1 MAKSHSSAPE
11 VPDNRRGRTLVS
23 LRGMV
28 LRGEIPMLA
37 RIEEVE
43 LARTLGVSQ
52 PLIRRALEQLEQEGL
67 VESTDGNYRVR
78 QLTLSDIRDAIA
90 ARGALEGVAVS
101 LAATRLG
108 DAGELE
114 RAHKIHSEIEQLT
127 RLFSGDQPPDPE
139 QMARY
144 GSLNADF
151 HNALVDL
158 AKSPLLRWFIDRV
171 YAVAFASPT
180 AVVAPPDGGGAATA
194 NAQHAAILQAIAARD
209 GSRAESI
216 VREHALLAFQSLEN
230 AVDRR
235 AQADGNV
242 GLALV
247 QGAIAKKKTAAPLPR
262 APLPRVAKPHSSR
275 PTDLPEGAGE
285 RVLDAAASLFSAQ
298 GYHATTTRE
307 LAALLE
313 MQQASLY
320 HHMASKEDLLY
331 RICRAVMESFLR
343 DLPAALAGAARPL
356 RLGVFIRSHLGTM
369 LTRYERTISMVTE
382 FRALSR
388 PHRTEI
394 AAMESSYSEIL
405 RGEIEAAQRSRMLRG
420 DIPEKYLR
428 SALFNYLNW
437 TPRWFHKTGPLKLE
451 ELAGIYE
458 AVFFDG
464 VATGVRAGRPAFRPE
479 TGTGNMASVKARKPN
494 RETLP
499 RLIAG
504 AAELFSKHGYEATST
519 RSVATSL
526 GLDKASLYYHVRSKE
541 DLLYVI
547 CKSSIER
554 LETEVEAALAGVT
567 DPVDRL
573 NTLIVTQ
580 CSSLLRHQTEHA
592 TALAEVRA
600 LSPER
605 LAQIVSLRKRHQTRV
620 RQTIEAGQKAGAFR
634 DDTPA
639 RFLGLMLE
647 GLMDRTVVWYR
658 RGEGCKPAE
667 LGRYFAEIFLY
678 GARFTAGR

>member
-1 MAKSHSSAPE
+1 
-11 VPDNRRGRTLVS
+11 
-23 LRGMV
+23 MV
-28 LRGEIPMLA
+28 LRGEIPRLA

-67 VESTDGNYRVR
+67 VESTGGTFRVR

-90 ARGALEGVAVS
+90 ARGALEGVAAS

-108 DAGELE
+108 DVAELE
-114 RAHKIHSEIEQLT
+114 RAHKIHREIEQFT
-127 RLFSGDQPPDPE
+127 RLLSGDQPPDPE

-144 GSLNADF
+144 GGLNAGF
-151 HNALVDL
+151 HNELVDL

-180 AVVAPPDGGGAATA
+180 AVVTPPSGGGATTA
-194 NAQHAAILQAIAARD
+194 NAQHAAILDAIAARD

-230 AVDRR
+230 AIERK
-235 AQADGNV
+235 AQAGGHV

-247 QGAIAKKKTAAPLPR
+247 QGSSSAKKRTA
-262 APLPRVAKPHSSR
+262 APLPRVAKPRRSR
-275 PTDLPEGAGE
+275 PTDLPDGAAE
-285 RVLDAAASLFSAQ
+285 RVLDAAASLFSAK

-331 RICRAVMESFLR
+331 RICRAVMESFLQ
-343 DLPAALAGAARPL
+343 DVPAALAGADRPL

-369 LTRYERTISMVTE
+369 VTHYERTIAMVTE

-388 PHRTEI
+388 SHRTEI

-405 RGEIEAAQRSRMLRG
+405 RGEIEAAQRSRILRR

-428 SALFNYLNW
+428 LALFNYLNW
-437 TPRWFHKTGPLKLE
+437 TPRWFHQTGPLKLK

-458 AVFFDG
+458 AVFFEG
-464 VATGVRAGRPAFRPE
+464 VAMGDRASRGAFRADA
-479 TGTGNMASVKARKPN
+479 GAHSASIKSRKPN
-494 RETLP
+494 RETLA

-504 AAELFSKHGYEATST
+504 AAELFSKNGYEATST
-519 RSVATSL
+519 RSVATTL

-541 DLLYVI
+541 DLLYAI

-554 LETEVEAALAGVT
+554 LEADVEAALAGLT
-567 DPVDRL
+567 HPVDRL
-573 NTLIVTQ
+573 RTLIVTQ

-605 LAQIVSLRKRHQTRV
+605 LAQIVNLRKRHQARV
-620 RQTIEAGQKAGAFR
+620 RQAIEAGQKAGAFR
-634 DDTPA
+634 GDTPA

-658 RGEGCKPAE
+658 RGDGCKPAE
-667 LGRYFAEIFLY
+667 LGRYFAEIFLH
-678 GARFTAGR
+678 GARFTADR